1 VRIPRQPDKAVIIR
15 AVILGGVVASLCE
28 ATVAVEGSLPTPLSL
43 QASKM
48 FPDTKNAT
56 PLCCKRSFDSTR
68 RFASE
73 WPASAQDDNWTGM
86 YTIERI
92 NSKPRR
98 NA

>member
-1 VRIPRQPDKAVIIR
+1 
-15 AVILGGVVASLCE
+15 
-28 ATVAVEGSLPTPLSL
+28 
-43 QASKM
+43 M

-56 PLCCKRSFDSTR
+56 PLCCKKSFDSTR